1 MKISRG
7 TYPLLFA
14 LILFF
19 LIRPTIEE
27 FSKEIGRQINF
38 PFLIVFVI
46 LIVIGF
52 IIAIK
57 DKELLKTITDERTKK
72 VDRSAGYYS
81 WWFTLFFVVV
91 LGFIADIQNFTLY
104 QFIIMIVTV
113 MFLSMTLFHMYFN
126 FKGEI

>member
-72 VDRSAGYYS
+72 VDRFAGYYS

-91 LGFIADIQNFTLY
+91 SGFIADIRNFTLH